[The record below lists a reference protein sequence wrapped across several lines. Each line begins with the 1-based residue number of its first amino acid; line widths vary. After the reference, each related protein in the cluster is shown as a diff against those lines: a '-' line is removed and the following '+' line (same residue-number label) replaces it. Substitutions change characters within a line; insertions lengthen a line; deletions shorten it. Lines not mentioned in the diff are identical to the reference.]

1 MIYKLTGKCRV
12 NTVTSLKFIIL
23 YYLKTMLSSHLEGNT
38 ENFCNVLINL
48 IGSPEVTARVLV

>member
-1 MIYKLTGKCRV
+1 M